1 MTLEEKLALLEE
13 TFEAEDGVLKPEMQL
28 DDVEEYDSMTR
39 LGVIVMLEDNFGKK
53 VNAAMMKKL
62 KTVQDILDLMQ

>member
-13 TFEAEDGVLKPEMQL
+13 TFEVDEGVLKPEMEL
-28 DDVEEYDSMTR
+28 DDVEEYDSMTG
-39 LGVIVMLEDNFGKK
+39 LSVIVMLEDNFGKK

>member
-13 TFEAEDGVLKPEMQL
+13 TLETEEGVLKPEMKL
-28 DDVEEYDSMTR
+28 GDVEEFNSLTS

-53 VNAAMMKKL
+53 VNGAMMRKL